1 MSKARQLADNA
12 AAEPNKNMVI
22 NGAMQVSQR
31 GDVTGKTSA
40 TYGGPDRFALGI
52 TSHGTYSISQSTT
65 VPTGYGFPNSY
76 KLDCT
81 TADTSIAANAEVTI
95 QYKMEGQDLQRLKKG
110 TSSAEAVT
118 ISFWCK
124 SNLTGTYT
132 LEIYDSD
139 NTRHFPQ
146 NYTISSADTWEHKVL
161 TFAGDTTGAFTNDNN
176 HSAVLV
182 WWLAAGSNY
191 TGGTQSTE
199 WGTAS
204 SADKRVSS
212 SIVNMSSS
220 TSNEFLL
227 TGVQMEIGSYVTP
240 FQFESYAT
248 TLEKCQRYFSI
259 EKAGSGGQY
268 KRYAHGGAVST
279 TQGSCSVALSTPL
292 RTTPT
297 LVLSGAVSTFL
308 AHSAGGTD
316 ALTSLIIANDDDGGT
331 HNRLIEVTPVVSSG
345 LVAGDIVS
353 IISNNSTSTSIAF
366 DAEL

>member
-22 NGAMQVSQR
+22 NGAMQVNQR
-31 GDVTGKTSA
+31 GNVTGKTAA
-40 TYGGPDRFALGI
+40 TFGGPDRFALGI

-118 ISFWCK
+118 ISFWCR

-161 TFAGDTTGAFTNDNN
+161 TFAGDTTGTFNNDNA

-191 TGGTQSTE
+191 TGGTQSTA
-199 WGTAS
+199 WASAS
-204 SADKRVSS
+204 SANTRVSS

-227 TGVQMEIGSYVTP
+227 TGVQMEVGSYNTP
-240 FQFESYAT
+240 FEFESYET
-248 TLEKCQRYFSI
+248 TLEKCYRYYLSSYVPGTTPGASNALNADCTLQTAWNDGNAPFPHFPKEMRDTPTVTI
-259 EKAGSGGQY
+259 RARGANTTGQVNQNGS
-268 KRYAHGGAVST
+268 AVS
-279 TQGSCSVALSTPL
+279 A
-292 RTTPT
+292 TPT
-297 LVLSGAVSTFL
+297 NIQAKLV
-308 AHSAGGTD
+308 HY
-316 ALTSLIIANDDDGGT
+316 I
-331 HNRLIEVTPVVSSG
+331 
-345 LVAGDIVS
+345 
-353 IISNNSTSTSIAF
+353 STSTGTGAATHYTTYSYEC

>member
-22 NGAMQVSQR
+22 NGAMQVNQR
-31 GDVTGKTSA
+31 GNVTGKTAA
-40 TYGGPDRFALGI
+40 TFGGPDRFALGI

-65 VPTGYGFPNSY
+65 VPTGYGFPTSY

-161 TFAGDTTGAFTNDNN
+161 TFAGDTTGTFSNDNA

-191 TGGTQSTE
+191 TGGTQSTA
-199 WGTAS
+199 WASAS
-204 SADKRVSS
+204 SANTRVSS

-227 TGVQMEIGSYVTP
+227 TGVQMEVGSYNTP
-240 FQFESYAT
+240 FEFESYET
-248 TLEKCQRYFSI
+248 TLEKCYRYYHSSYVPGTTPGASNAVNADCTLQTAWNDGNAPFPHFPKEMRAAPSVVVRGRGGNTTG
-259 EKAGSGGQY
+259 EVNQNGSGVSGVPTNIQAKFVHY
-268 KRYAHGGAVST
+268 LNSGGGSSNAGTYT
-279 TQGSCSVALSTPL
+279 TYSYEC
-292 RTTPT
+292 
-297 LVLSGAVSTFL
+297 
-308 AHSAGGTD
+308 
-316 ALTSLIIANDDDGGT
+316 
-331 HNRLIEVTPVVSSG
+331 
-345 LVAGDIVS
+345 
-353 IISNNSTSTSIAF
+353 